1 MFFKPGAS
9 WLSAGATTSKNFMV
23 GLNDSGSV
31 KIRYNTSCS
40 MILLSVYLSHEI
52 VIKFTKCNFFFTFS
66 SNKYSVIP
74 KMKFLQAFSFSL
86 APVNFTPWSFSNA
99 TWFWKSVH
107 SSLYNS
113 IWKEISWSFDQVSW
127 LFSLI
132 CWIPK
137 YIGGSEISG
146 QHWILVR
153 ASRYETHT
161 KVWHWMEF
169 VFLQAK
175 YFTRQCFVVHNIQ
188 PRKLLSPPF

>member
-1 MFFKPGAS
+1 MSPGSINSFNAS
-9 WLSAGATTSKNFMV
+9 LSASSYQWLKHQIKEIQGNS
-23 GLNDSGSV
+23 
-31 KIRYNTSCS
+31 SCNS
-40 MILLSVYLSHEI
+40 LISPESLPLLTEAPPEERKTILLKTDSRG
-52 VIKFTKCNFFFTFS
+52 
-66 SNKYSVIP
+66 
-74 KMKFLQAFSFSL
+74 
-86 APVNFTPWSFSNA
+86 
-99 TWFWKSVH
+99 
-107 SSLYNS
+107 
-113 IWKEISWSFDQVSW
+113 FDQVSW

-175 YFTRQCFVVHNIQ
+175 YFTHQCFVVHNIQ